1 VIAYGSVLDIPIE
14 EWDRVLNVN
23 LRGVYLGL
31 QACGRRIAEAGGGS
45 IVVTASSAGLLGTPG
60 ASAYAASKHGVLGL
74 MKSAAADL
82 APLGI
87 RVNAVCPGV
96 IDTPLLGPLHGQ
108 TDMLQSLLA
117 PAHPIGRVGT
127 ANEVAAVV
135 AFLASDD
142 SSFMTGAS
150 VAVDGGVS
158 SVLMGM
164 GTATDKAAQG

>member
-1 VIAYGSVLDIPIE
+1 
-14 EWDRVLNVN
+14 
-23 LRGVYLGL
+23 
-31 QACGRRIAEAGGGS
+31 
-45 IVVTASSAGLLGTPG
+45 
-60 ASAYAASKHGVLGL
+60 
-74 MKSAAADL
+74 
-82 APLGI
+82 
-87 RVNAVCPGV
+87 
-96 IDTPLLGPLHGQ
+96 
-108 TDMLQSLLA
+108 
-117 PAHPIGRVGT
+117 VGT